1 MGTSPQQFQVK
12 PKQVDIAWDWNKMTN
27 ITFDKNPGGLL
38 TLLYKKKTSEMPKWE
53 WSFVIKVKKSWISST
68 ACRLQ
73 EK

>member
-27 ITFDKNPGGLL
+27 STFNKNPGGLL
-38 TLLYKKKTSEMPKWE
+38 TLLYKKTSVMTKWG